1 MSSKMAPDNP
11 RIQLARMSQQ
21 AAIRK
26 PEDDWTG
33 TTDRTERRK
42 LQNRLNQRTYR
53 MRQQAQNA
61 EDRAQLHSNK
71 TVAVPPN
78 STPIRIDRNER
89 GFTCSIAPP
98 QFHSMMRQ
106 FESLAL
112 ESYIRNSP
120 NIDHLLSLSKLNIQR
135 AIIENTR
142 SIGMTMEW
150 MERDDSISIFNAPIP
165 GFSTFSIPASLQPT
179 EYQRRVP
186 HHPWLDF
193 FPFHNMRDN
202 LIATQDT
209 IDEDDLCHDLMA
221 FWDTRNTGA
230 SLLVW
235 GPPWEPENWE
245 VTPAFLLKWGF
256 LLKGCEE
263 LMMNTNRW
271 RAKRGEKPLDWKTTL
286 ALIYRSPSE

>member
-1 MSSKMAPDNP
+1 MSSTMTSDNN
-11 RIQLARMSQQ
+11 RIQLVRMSQQ

-33 TTDRTERRK
+33 TIDRAERRK

-53 MRQQAQNA
+53 MRQQAQNV
-61 EDRAQLHSNK
+61 EHSAQLNNNK
-71 TVAVPPN
+71 LVVVPPN
-78 STPIRIDRNER
+78 STDIRIDRDER

-98 QFHSMMRQ
+98 QPHLMMRQ

-112 ESYIRNSP
+112 KSYIRNSP
-120 NIDHLLSLSKLNIQR
+120 NIDHLLSLSRLNIQR
-135 AIIENTR
+135 AIIENIR

-150 MERDDSISIFNAPIP
+150 MERDDSISIFNSPIP
-165 GFSTFSIPASLQPT
+165 GFSTVSIPASLQPT

-202 LIATQDT
+202 LIAIQDT
-209 IDEDDLCHDLMA
+209 IDDDDLCHDLMA

-235 GPPWEPENWE
+235 GPSWEPENWE

-263 LMMNTNRW
+263 LVINTNRW
-271 RAKRGEKPLDWKTTL
+271 RAKRGEKPLDWRTTL
-286 ALIYRSPSE
+286 ALIYQSPSE

>member
-1 MSSKMAPDNP
+1 MSSNMAPDNK
-11 RIQLARMSQQ
+11 RIELIRMSQQ
-21 AAIRK
+21 AAIRN

-33 TTDRTERRK
+33 TTDQAERRK

-53 MRQQAQNA
+53 MRQRAQNT
-61 EDRAQLHSNK
+61 EDKVQLHSNK
-71 TVAVPPN
+71 AVAIPPN
-78 STPIRIDRNER
+78 STPIRIDTDDK
-89 GFTCSIAPP
+89 GFICSIAPP
-98 QFHSMMRQ
+98 QLHSMMQQ

-120 NIDHLLSLSKLNIQR
+120 NIDHLLSLSRLNIQR

-150 MERDDSISIFNAPIP
+150 MSRDDAISIFNTPIP
-165 GFSTFSIPASLQPT
+165 GFSESPIPASLRPT

-202 LIATQDT
+202 LIAVQDF
-209 IDEDDLCHDLMA
+209 IDDDDLCHDLMA
-221 FWDTRNTGA
+221 FWDTKNTGA
-230 SLLVW
+230 TLLVW
-235 GPPWEPENWE
+235 GPSWEPENWE

-263 LMMNTNRW
+263 LIMNTNRW

-286 ALIYRSPSE
+286 ALIYRSP